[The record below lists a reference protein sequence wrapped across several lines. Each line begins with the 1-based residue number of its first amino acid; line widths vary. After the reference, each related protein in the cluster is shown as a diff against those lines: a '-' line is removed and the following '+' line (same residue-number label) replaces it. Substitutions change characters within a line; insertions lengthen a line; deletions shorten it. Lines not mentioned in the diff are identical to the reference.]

1 MKTSGANLP
10 RNQAE
15 MATAREDLYNIL
27 DLLGLSA
34 RLKNKSNIGST
45 QECLVANR
53 YSQTAWVCGYC
64 YWLDA
69 IFSVD
74 P

>member
-1 MKTSGANLP
+1 
-10 RNQAE
+10 

-34 RLKNKSNIGST
+34 RLKNKGDTRST
-45 QECLVANR
+45 QERLAAHR

>member
-1 MKTSGANLP
+1 M
-10 RNQAE
+10 
-15 MATAREDLYNIL
+15 
-27 DLLGLSA
+27 
-34 RLKNKSNIGST
+34 KNKSDTGST
-45 QECLVANR
+45 QECLAANR

>member
-1 MKTSGANLP
+1 
-10 RNQAE
+10 

-34 RLKNKSNIGST
+34 RLKNKSDTGST
-45 QECLVANR
+45 QECLAANV
-53 YSQTAWVCGYC
+53 YSQIAWVCGYC

-69 IFSVD
+69 IFSID